1 MNNDRTLHLAA
12 GALVLLTLI
21 WGYNWVV
28 MKQVM
33 QYADPF
39 DFSAIRSVLG
49 ALVLF
54 GVLVL
59 RGQSLRL
66 VAPGPTLLLGLLQT
80 AAFTALIQWALVGG
94 GAGKTAVLV
103 YVMPFWLLPLAWVF
117 LGERVRGLQWVA
129 VAVALIG
136 LVFILEPWTLR
147 SDLFSTVLALVAGL
161 TWAASAVV
169 AKRLR
174 ARIVLDLLPLTA
186 WQMLMGALVLCV
198 IAWWLP
204 SQPPQPTP
212 YFFGALAFNA
222 VFATGLAWVLWLFI
236 LDRLPAGIA
245 GLSSLAVPGVG
256 VLSGWLELGE
266 RPSGAEGLGML
277 CIAAALALISV
288 QALRARATVPEAATA
303 APRDD
308 ESGIATDSLGVSGRQ
323 AQLGGGVADER
334 DDRLL
339 GRRGRPAQSH
349 RE

>member
-1 MNNDRTLHLAA
+1 MHDQGIMNKDRTLQLAA

-54 GVLVL
+54 AVLLL
-59 RGQSLRL
+59 RRQSLRL

-103 YVMPFWLLPLAWVF
+103 YVMPFWLLALAWVF

-129 VAVALIG
+129 VGVALVG
-136 LVFILEPWTLR
+136 LVLILEPWTVR
-147 SDLFSTVLALVAGL
+147 SDLFSTLLALVAGL

-174 ARIVLDLLPLTA
+174 ARVALDLLPLTA
-186 WQMLMGALVLCV
+186 WQMLMGAIALSV

-204 SQPPQPTP
+204 SAPPQPTT
-212 YFFGALAFNA
+212 YFFAALAFNA

-245 GLSSLAVPGVG
+245 GLSSLAVPAVG

-266 RPSGAEGLGML
+266 RPSGAEAFGMA
-277 CIAAALALISV
+277 CIALALALISA
-288 QALRARATVPEAATA
+288 QALRARRAGSNA
-303 APRDD
+303 RL
-308 ESGIATDSLGVSGRQ
+308 IA
-323 AQLGGGVADER
+323 
-334 DDRLL
+334 
-339 GRRGRPAQSH
+339 RR
-349 RE
+349 